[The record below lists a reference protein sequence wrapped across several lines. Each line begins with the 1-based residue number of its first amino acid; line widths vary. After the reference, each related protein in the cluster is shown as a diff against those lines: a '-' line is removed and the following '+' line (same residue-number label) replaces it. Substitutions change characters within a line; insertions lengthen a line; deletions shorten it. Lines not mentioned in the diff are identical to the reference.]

1 MSTTALQESAVK
13 ESLFQFI
20 TKNVPS
26 ADLDVID
33 DIVLSYVISF
43 VEESSQD
50 PCFDVEGFIEM
61 MAAYVPQFA
70 HIDVE
75 RVCSWVVDL
84 EALLTAEESDP
95 PSSHGSSPQD
105 GTLQRLMASTLNLV
119 SLKLREF
126 RGRGGPASVGRDD
139 FSMLSAQCAV
149 LHEMFPN
156 TCAMEIKHCVSIACG
171 DVERAAATL
180 LHRRDHGQALAATA
194 TAAPHHAARA
204 PPCDDSE
211 LKNRIIARRWP
222 PPPPPRRTTPR
233 APRPATTAS
242 SRTARYDTCC
252 ISELRH
258 LLPGGTH
265 GQALAATATAA
276 PHHAAR
282 APPCDDSELKNRI
295 IARYDTCCTGGTTG
309 RRWPPPPPPRRTTP
323 RAPRPATT
331 ASSRTAS

>member
-26 ADLDVID
+26 ADLNVID

-70 HIDVE
+70 NIDVE

-84 EALLTAEESDP
+84 EALLTSEESDP
-95 PSSHGSSPQD
+95 PSSHEESSSSSD
-105 GTLQRLMASTLNLV
+105 KLTMTLQTLSEMLPTAAKPSRSHSSSESSEEAERQR
-119 SLKLREF
+119 SLLEAEDL
-126 RGRGGPASVGRDD
+126 P
-139 FSMLSAQCAV
+139 MLAAQCAV

-180 LHRRDHGQALAATA
+180 LHRREQGQALSAAA
-194 TAAPHHAARA
+194 LHQA
-204 PPCDDSE
+204 S
-211 LKNRIIARRWP
+211 K
-222 PPPPPRRTTPR
+222 TP
-233 APRPATTAS
+233 
-242 SRTARYDTCC
+242 
-252 ISELRH
+252 L
-258 LLPGGTH
+258 
-265 GQALAATATAA
+265 
-276 PHHAAR
+276 
-282 APPCDDSELKNRI
+282 CDDSELKNRI
-295 IARYDTCCTGGTTG
+295 IARYSYVDKNSQTKEHKPLAPKMEPKKMVRYRDNKIVSLKGERYTEV
-309 RRWPPPPPPRRTTP
+309 PRSGVDEENLKKP
-323 RAPRPATT
+323 KKQHCP
-331 ASSRTAS
+331 

>member
-26 ADLDVID
+26 ADLNVID

-70 HIDVE
+70 NIDVE

-84 EALLTAEESDP
+84 EALLTSEESDP
-95 PSSHGSSPQD
+95 PSSHEESSSSSD
-105 GTLQRLMASTLNLV
+105 KLTMTLHTLSEMLPTATKPSRSHSSSESSEEAERQR
-119 SLKLREF
+119 SLLEAEDL
-126 RGRGGPASVGRDD
+126 P
-139 FSMLSAQCAV
+139 MLAAQCAV

-180 LHRRDHGQALAATA
+180 LHRREQGQALSAAA
-194 TAAPHHAARA
+194 LHQA
-204 PPCDDSE
+204 S
-211 LKNRIIARRWP
+211 K
-222 PPPPPRRTTPR
+222 TP
-233 APRPATTAS
+233 
-242 SRTARYDTCC
+242 
-252 ISELRH
+252 L
-258 LLPGGTH
+258 
-265 GQALAATATAA
+265 
-276 PHHAAR
+276 
-282 APPCDDSELKNRI
+282 CDDSELKNRI
-295 IARYDTCCTGGTTG
+295 IARYSYVDKNSDTKEHKPLAPKMEPKKMVRYRDNKIVSLKGERYTEV
-309 RRWPPPPPPRRTTP
+309 PRSGVDEDNLKKP
-323 RAPRPATT
+323 KKQHCP
-331 ASSRTAS
+331 

>member
-26 ADLDVID
+26 ADLNVID

-70 HIDVE
+70 NIDVE

-84 EALLTAEESDP
+84 EALLTSEESDP
-95 PSSHGSSPQD
+95 PSSHEESSSSSD
-105 GTLQRLMASTLNLV
+105 KLTMTLHTLSEMLPTATKPSRSHSNSESSEEAERQR
-119 SLKLREF
+119 SLLEAEDL
-126 RGRGGPASVGRDD
+126 P
-139 FSMLSAQCAV
+139 MLAAQCAV

-180 LHRRDHGQALAATA
+180 LHRREQGQALSAA
-194 TAAPHHAARA
+194 
-204 PPCDDSE
+204 
-211 LKNRIIARRWP
+211 
-222 PPPPPRRTTPR
+222 
-233 APRPATTAS
+233 
-242 SRTARYDTCC
+242 
-252 ISELRH
+252 
-258 LLPGGTH
+258 
-265 GQALAATATAA
+265 ALA
-276 PHHAAR
+276 HASKT
-282 APPCDDSELKNRI
+282 PLCDDSELKNRI
-295 IARYDTCCTGGTTG
+295 IARYSYVDKNSDTKEHKPLAPKMEPKKMVRYRDNKIVSLKGERYTEV
-309 RRWPPPPPPRRTTP
+309 PRSGVDEENLKKP
-323 RAPRPATT
+323 KKQHCP
-331 ASSRTAS
+331 